1 MTAASLPFGQP
12 RALKAIFWAGLV
24 AGVFDIIFAFVM
36 WAMRGRG
43 MTWVLQSVAGGLLG
57 RETFNK
63 GAGSAALGLIL
74 HFFIAL
80 VWAAVFFLAS
90 RKLALLTSHPI
101 VCGLFY
107 GAIIYLVMYFIVLP
121 NSAYHSKLPDELQ
134 SIVTNLLGHMI
145 LIGLPISLLI
155 RRFSQ
160 A

>member
-24 AGVFDIIFAFVM
+24 AGIFDIIFAFVM
-36 WAMRGRG
+36 WAIRGRG
-43 MTWVLQSVAGGLLG
+43 MTWVLQSAAGGILV
-57 RETFNK
+57 RKTFTK
-63 GAGSAALGLIL
+63 GAVSAPLGLIP

-80 VWAAVFFLAS
+80 VGAAVFFLAS

-101 VCGLFY
+101 VCGLLY

-134 SIVTNLLGHMI
+134 S
-145 LIGLPISLLI
+145 
-155 RRFSQ
+155 
-160 A
+160 

>member
-63 GAGSAALGLIL
+63 GAGSASLGLIL

-90 RKLALLTSHPI
+90 RKLALLTS
-101 VCGLFY
+101 
-107 GAIIYLVMYFIVLP
+107 
-121 NSAYHSKLPDELQ
+121 
-134 SIVTNLLGHMI
+134 
-145 LIGLPISLLI
+145 
-155 RRFSQ
+155 
-160 A
+160 